1 MARIPA
7 CLADRASY
15 AVAPARS
22 TIVPAH
28 DRAQPFRAPPVPT
41 TRHDRNDRVNDSHP
55 RRSATPDVATDA
67 HEAEWLRSIA
77 GGDRRVFERLYLR
90 YHGLLTRFLARFT
103 TRRDLVDEIV
113 NETMWVVWRSAGRF
127 RGESRVG
134 TWIIGI
140 AYRSMMKALRDR
152 PASSGLLLPEEGG
165 EDLPTQPLEAEQAE
179 LRDWIRQ
186 GMAQLPPEQRMT
198 MELAYY
204 LGQSCEEIAT
214 VMNCAV
220 GTVKARMFHARL
232 RLRNTLPALGGERPI
247 QPVT

>member
-1 MARIPA
+1 VNETSP
-7 CLADRASY
+7 
-15 AVAPARS
+15 
-22 TIVPAH
+22 
-28 DRAQPFRAPPVPT
+28 
-41 TRHDRNDRVNDSHP
+41 DRN
-55 RRSATPDVATDA
+55 SAPDQGADA
-67 HEAEWLRSIA
+67 CEAEWLRAVA
-77 GGDRRVFERLYLR
+77 GGDRRTFERLYLR

-103 TRRDLVDEIV
+103 ARRDLIDEIV

-127 RGESRVG
+127 RGESKVA

-152 PASSGLLLPEEGG
+152 PASSGLLVPDEHH
-165 EDLPTQPLEAEQAE
+165 DDTPLEALESDRAE

-186 GMAQLPPEQRMT
+186 GMALLPPEQRMT

-204 LGQSCEEIAT
+204 LGQSCEEIAS

-232 RLRNTLPALGGERPI
+232 RLRNSLPALGGEHPPTPGTGR
-247 QPVT
+247 

>member
-1 MARIPA
+1 MNETSP
-7 CLADRASY
+7 
-15 AVAPARS
+15 
-22 TIVPAH
+22 
-28 DRAQPFRAPPVPT
+28 
-41 TRHDRNDRVNDSHP
+41 DRN
-55 RRSATPDVATDA
+55 SAPDPGADA
-67 HEAEWLRSIA
+67 REAEWLRAVA
-77 GGDRRVFERLYLR
+77 GGDRRTFERLYLR

-103 TRRDLVDEIV
+103 GRRDLIDEIV

-127 RGESRVG
+127 RGESKVA

-152 PASSGLLLPEEGG
+152 PASSGLLVPDEHH
-165 EDLPTQPLEAEQAE
+165 DDTPLEALESDQAE

-186 GMAQLPPEQRMT
+186 GMALLPPEQRMT

-204 LGQSCEEIAT
+204 LGQSCEEIAS

-232 RLRNTLPALGGERPI
+232 RLRNSLPALGGERSPN
-247 QPVT
+247 PGTGR